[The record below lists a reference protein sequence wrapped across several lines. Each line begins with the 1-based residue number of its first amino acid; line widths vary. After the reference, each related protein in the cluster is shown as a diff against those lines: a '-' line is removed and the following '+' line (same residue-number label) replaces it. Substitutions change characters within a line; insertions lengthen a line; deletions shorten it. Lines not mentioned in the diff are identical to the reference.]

1 MFTSID
7 RVLQDLSQQVSKLE
21 AGNRDLSRQLEEL
34 KSKSKRLNSKAKV
47 GSQCDCGS
55 LRSRVV
61 SLLKSAGRFGSKE
74 EFVAMLSDVVAG
86 DARSTSMD
94 DLLRAQAA
102 HPNLRRNSSH
112 LEAQTQDN
120 NKSSSVLYQFLQ
132 RMPSNTVSG
141 RELVAHAQNS
151 TQRAVHLT
159 GKSSSGFSAQSLGSG
174 RSPGGP
180 RRKEDDSL
188 SEWVGREGIRLPAP
202 YEYSNKHSKY
212 ASRSLNFSKR
222 ENRLMDS
229 TERLNVQRL
238 EVRSALQIAGFRSS
252 LSLPK
257 HHFDTQPNHSHSE
270 HFEASSNQTI
280 SLSYN
285 RHPVARRPDLKL
297 AS

>member
-1 MFTSID
+1 MD

-21 AGNRDLSRQLEEL
+21 AGYKDLSRQLDEL
-34 KSKSKRLNSKAKV
+34 RFKNNRHTSNPKL
-47 GSQCDCGS
+47 GSRCDCGS
-55 LRSRVV
+55 FRSRVV
-61 SLLKSAGRFGSKE
+61 SLLKSAGRFGSKD
-74 EFVAMLSDVVAG
+74 EFVAMLSDIVAG

-94 DLLRAQAA
+94 DLLRAQAE
-102 HPNLRRNSSH
+102 HHNLRRNSSH
-112 LEAQTQDN
+112 LEAQAQDN

-141 RELVAHAQNS
+141 RELAAHAQNS

-159 GKSSSGFSAQSLGSG
+159 GKGSSGFSPQSLGSR
-174 RSPGGP
+174 RSPDISG
-180 RRKEDDSL
+180 RIDDDEL
-188 SEWVGREGIRLPAP
+188 TEWVGREGIRLPTP

-212 ASRSLNFSKR
+212 ASRSMNFSKR

-229 TERLNVQRL
+229 SERLNVDKDKL
-238 EVRSALQIAGFRSS
+238 EVRSALQFAGLRSS

-270 HFEASSNQTI
+270 ASSNQTI
-280 SLSYN
+280 SISYN
-285 RHPVARRPDLKL
+285 KQPVARRLDLKH